1 MLRRFAHSGDQ
12 IIDLMIQY
20 ACAESL
26 KVSDAPLICLSND
39 RLQLIEQEPTREPN
53 AQARQWHSERLRFLT
68 GHHRVCGPA
77 FGHRACQRPDAVERE

>member
-12 IIDLMIQY
+12 IIDLMVRH

-39 RLQLIEQEPTREPN
+39 WLQLIEQEPTREPD
-53 AQARQWHSERLRFLT
+53 AQAR
-68 GHHRVCGPA
+68 
-77 FGHRACQRPDAVERE
+77 